1 MESSRKFVST
11 ILSST
16 VKSRAILF
24 IPAQDMNLPF
34 VQCYCHAC
42 IRGML
47 VTVRANLVSFRGL
60 RNAWV
65 VIKAHLGVCLEVC
78 FSREEGRQG
87 GRQDLS

>member
-1 MESSRKFVST
+1 MESSRKFIRT

-34 VQCYCHAC
+34 VRCYCHAC
-42 IRGML
+42 IRGVL
-47 VTVRANLVSFRGL
+47 VTVRANLVSFSGL

-65 VIKAHLGVCLEVC
+65 VIKAHLWVCLEVC